1 MRACLEECVQ
11 HGDELQLRQEP
22 TRTLPLAI
30 LHTHTHARL
39 ISHDERRET
48 CAKSLGLTRKGMK
61 ADRVPLSDAVRMAE
75 VSSARIHRPGSK
87 ASGSSQ

>member
-1 MRACLEECVQ
+1 MGVRACLEECVQ

-30 LHTHTHARL
+30 LHTHTQTPL

-48 CAKSLGLTRKGMK
+48 LCKSLDSRGKG
-61 ADRVPLSDAVRMAE
+61 
-75 VSSARIHRPGSK
+75 
-87 ASGSSQ
+87 